1 MMNRK
6 DTHRADRKPSDEEI
20 DVFGVTH
27 QGKVRSNNN
36 DHFLYCS
43 LRKHIELLGTSLPEP
58 NRLPQSGERLAYL
71 GLVADGV
78 GGGSAGEVASR
89 IATEALYEYVAH
101 SLRCYYT
108 ADPQHETGFLATLH
122 RGVMLAHDRVSE
134 AAAEEGTPGRM
145 ATTMS
150 LVIMVWPRAYVV
162 QVGDSRCYRLR
173 QGTIEMI
180 TRDQT
185 VAEAMHEAGA
195 LTTTEAAR
203 SPMKHVLTSA
213 LGGSED
219 SKANPVT
226 SVFDVDWG
234 DVMLLCSDGLT
245 GHVSDEEI
253 AEVLGRNESAE
264 AKCRTLLD
272 EALDRGG
279 SDNITI
285 LVGQTV

>member
-1 MMNRK
+1 MA
-6 DTHRADRKPSDEEI
+6 RAHADPDRPPTDEDI
-20 DVFGVTH
+20 DVFGLTD
-27 QGKVRSNNN
+27 QGKVRSSNN

-58 NRLPQSGERLAYL
+58 GRLPQSSERLAYL

-89 IATEALYEYVAH
+89 VATEALYDYVAH

-108 ADPQHETGFLATLH
+108 ADPQHETGFLSNLH
-122 RGVMLAHDRVSE
+122 RAVMLAHERVTE
-134 AAAEEGTPGRM
+134 TAAEEGTPGTM

-150 LVIMVWPRAYVV
+150 LVITVWPRAYVV

-173 QGTIEMI
+173 KGHIERI

-185 VAEAMHEAGA
+185 VAEAMREAGA
-195 LTTTEAAR
+195 LTTTEADR
-203 SPMKHVLTSA
+203 SPFKHVLTSA

-226 SVFDVDWG
+226 SVLDVGWG

-245 GHVSDEEI
+245 GHASDDEI
-253 AEVLGRNESAE
+253 AEVLGRDASAE
-264 AKCRTLLD
+264 SKCRTLLD
-272 EALDRGG
+272 MALERGG
-279 SDNITI
+279 KDNITI
-285 LVGQTV
+285 LVGQTR

>member
-1 MMNRK
+1 MARSDPGLN
-6 DTHRADRKPSDEEI
+6 RKPSDEDI
-20 DVFGVTH
+20 DVFGLTH
-27 QGKVRSNNN
+27 QGNVRSNNN

-58 NRLPQSGERLAYL
+58 GRLPQSGERLAYL

-89 IATEALYEYVAH
+89 TATEALYDYVAH

-122 RGVMLAHDRVSE
+122 RGVMLAHERVVE
-134 AAAEEGTPGRM
+134 AAAGDGTPGRM

-162 QVGDSRCYRLR
+162 QVGDSRCYRWR
-173 QGTIEMI
+173 DGGIERI

-185 VAEAMHEAGA
+185 VAEAMREAGA
-195 LTTTEAAR
+195 LTTTEAER

-226 SVFDVDWG
+226 SVFDVEWG

-245 GHVSDEEI
+245 GHVKDGEI
-253 AEVLGRNESAE
+253 AEVLSRDETAKD
-264 AKCRTLLD
+264 KCRTLLD
-272 EALDRGG
+272 MALERGG

-285 LVGQTV
+285 LVGQTR